1 MTTDI
6 TIASVLV
13 TGLTVLSGVVTVL
26 WKRLEKYQA
35 NIEVKLD
42 ETNKQLLECER
53 SKYELISR
61 AIKKESELKQLEG

>member
-1 MTTDI
+1 MSTEL
-6 TIASVLV
+6 TIATVLLA
-13 TGLTVLSGVVTVL
+13 GLSVLSGVVTVL
-26 WKRLEKYQA
+26 WKKLEKYQA

-42 ETNKQLLECER
+42 EANKQLLECER

>member
-1 MTTDI
+1 MTT
-6 TIASVLV
+6 ALLG
-13 TGLTVLSGVVTVL
+13 GLTVLSGVVTIL

-35 NIEVKLD
+35 NIEVKL
-42 ETNKQLLECER
+42 EEANKQLLECER